1 MQVEYQYPP
10 QFIDAGYLVDITE
23 YVGQYEDFFV
33 PWTWSQCVR
42 DGKVYAMPQDR
53 GPLAFLYRPDIF
65 EEYGY
70 TVPTTYDQ
78 MAEEAAKLHEANPDM
93 YYTHFPT
100 NDPGKVIG
108 FIWQAGGR
116 PFHFDSA
123 ANQWQVSINDDAS
136 KSVMTY
142 WGDLIDNGLVKAS
155 PDFTPEFNAEIGD
168 GLYAS
173 LIAPA
178 WFFPNYGAPYTT
190 EETGYWNVAPIP
202 QWDPSNPSNG
212 NWGGSTYGVTTQSKN
227 PEAAALFVAWVSAS
241 KEIAELDIAED
252 GRSLVPASIF
262 WEELDGFNNPD
273 PIYSNQSDVNQIYLD
288 ASELVDNT
296 FEWSPWTDF
305 VFNSYNEEITKASE
319 GQIPWD
325 QLLDNVQNNTV
336 AFAESMG
343 YSVVS
348 SSGNSGSSPQENVS
362 LLLHV
367 LVRST

>member
-1 MQVEYQYPP
+1 MQPVRELRNRNSLNLREEVTITWWNWLSVPEKVVESFNEVQSSAALEFPLVGSGADLYSKWQTVMQAGSGAPDVMQVEYQYLP

-53 GPLAFLYRPDIF
+53 GPLAFLYRPDVF
-65 EEYGY
+65 EEYGL

-296 FEWSPWTDF
+296 
-305 VFNSYNEEITKASE
+305 
-319 GQIPWD
+319 
-325 QLLDNVQNNTV
+325 L
-336 AFAESMG
+336 
-343 YSVVS
+343 
-348 SSGNSGSSPQENVS
+348 
-362 LLLHV
+362 
-367 LVRST
+367 